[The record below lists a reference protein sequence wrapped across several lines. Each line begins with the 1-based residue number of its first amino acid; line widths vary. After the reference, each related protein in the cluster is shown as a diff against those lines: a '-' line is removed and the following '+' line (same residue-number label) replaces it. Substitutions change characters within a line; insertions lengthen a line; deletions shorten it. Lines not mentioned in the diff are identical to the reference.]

1 MIMRATRTPPGSRA
15 ARTVHLELAMTV
27 AGMLSLALGA
37 AAPRSAAAA
46 ETEVA
51 PQLEEVVVTATR
63 REESL
68 SRVPVSVTAITQEGL
83 DVRGIKDIQD
93 VARFTPG
100 INVDIS
106 GTNNVSI
113 RGIASSGGSGTTG
126 IYIDDTP
133 IQMRGLAFN
142 PDEAV
147 PKSFDIDR
155 IEVLRGPQG
164 TLFGAGSEGGTV
176 RYITAQPSLTKS
188 SVYSR
193 EELSFTSGGD
203 ASYEAGVAAGG
214 PIVDGKFGGRVA
226 VWYRR
231 DGGWIDRVDPSAA
244 DPTHSVVESNSNHA
258 ETLLVRLAGIWAP
271 SSDWTVTPVLFYQ
284 DRKENDVSNYWVSH
298 SSGSNFISGNP
309 TRTPTPDKFY
319 LPTIKIEGKFDAF
332 TLISNTSYFHRE
344 EQTGYDGTIY
354 NLGFYQSQSTYPVFA
369 LPWASG
375 ATYPMLDDNG
385 MHMPAGLENYR
396 SPATIDNNQ
405 QNFTQEIRLQS
416 TDSAA
421 KLRWTTGVFY
431 TSNRQQ
437 YLEQI
442 HDPMLPQLAL
452 AVTGI
457 PYVDLTDGCSGVF
470 YDVNCNPVNY
480 DPMYPQDSYFLKS
493 RAKDEQY
500 AWFGEANYSLTDRL
514 TLTAGARYSSI
525 KFSLDSIT
533 GGPQLYNAT
542 LPSSVSSSETAFTPK
557 VTLAFQATPQDMFYA
572 TYAKGYRPGGGNNPV
587 PFKACQDDLTMMG
600 FPNGAPTK
608 YDSDTVNSFE
618 VGAKNNFNNR
628 VRLAA
633 SVFYIKWNNIQQLL
647 VPPICQIS
655 FVTNLGEAVAKG
667 ADFQADVA
675 ITDALSL
682 ELTAGYTSARY
693 TKTLYVAYLPDG
705 TPDPSVLPLVRS
717 GDAVE
722 GTTSFSGH
730 LRTPAPFTSALG
742 LQYKFGAFGHDSFV
756 RLDWEYEGRAKWLPA
771 SQDPGT
777 QQYDSVNFTVPETNF
792 LSMRAGTKLGGWS
805 AELFVDNLTDTHPIT
820 AYEYTINPD
829 PQGLSPNPLPPRML
843 RANTFRPRTYG
854 LTFTYRR

>member
-1 MIMRATRTPPGSRA
+1 MRATPTLPRTHA
-15 ARTVHLELAMTV
+15 ARTVNIGLAAASGAALLLAMGPAPSRAAPEAET
-27 AGMLSLALGA
+27 A
-37 AAPRSAAAA
+37 AAP
-46 ETEVA
+46 E
-51 PQLEEVVVTATR
+51 LEEVIVTATR
-63 REESL
+63 REASL
-68 SRVPVSVTAITQEGL
+68 SKVPVSVTAITQEGMDL
-83 DVRGIKDIQD
+83 RGIKDIAD

-106 GTNNVSI
+106 GTNNISI

-142 PDEAV
+142 ADEAV

-155 IEVLRGPQG
+155 VEVLRGPQG

-193 EELSFTSGGD
+193 EELSFTSGGE

-214 PIVDGKFGGRVA
+214 PVVEGKFGGRVA

-231 DGGWIDRVDPSAA
+231 DGGWIDRVDPAAA
-244 DPTHSVVESNSNHA
+244 DPTHAVVEKNTNHT

-271 SSDWTVTPVLFYQ
+271 NSDWTVTPVLFYQ
-284 DRKENDVSNYWVSH
+284 DRNENDVSNYWVSH

-319 LPTIKIEGKFDAF
+319 LPTLKVEGKFDAF
-332 TLISNTSYFHRE
+332 TLISNTSYFHRQ

-354 NLGFYQSQSTYPVFA
+354 NLGFYQSQTTFPVFF
-369 LPWASG
+369 LPWVSG

-385 MHMPAGLENYR
+385 MHMPAGLANYR

-405 QNFTQEIRLQS
+405 QNFTQEIRFQS
-416 TDSAA
+416 ADSSA

-452 AVTGI
+452 AVMGI
-457 PYVDLTDGCSGVF
+457 PYVDLTNGCNGVF
-470 YDVNCNPVNY
+470 FDIDCNAVDY

-493 RAKDEQY
+493 RASDEQY
-500 AWFGEANYSLTDRL
+500 AWFGEANLALTDRL

-542 LPSSVSSSETAFTPK
+542 LPSSVSNSENAFTPK
-557 VTLAFQATPQDMFYA
+557 VTLSFQATPQHLFYG

-587 PFKACQDDLTMMG
+587 PFRACQSDLINMG
-600 FPNGAPTK
+600 FPNGSPPQ

-628 VRLAA
+628 VRLAS
-633 SVFYIKWNNIQQLL
+633 SVFYIRWNNIQQLL

-667 ADFQADVA
+667 ADFQADIAV
-675 ITDALSL
+675 TDALSL

-693 TKTLYVAYLPDG
+693 TKTLYVAFLPDG
-705 TPDPSVLPLVRS
+705 TPDPSVLPLVSS
-717 GDAVE
+717 GDAIE

-730 LRTPAPFTSALG
+730 LRTPAPFTTALG
-742 LQYKFGAFGHDSFV
+742 LEYKFGAFGHDSFL

-777 QQYDSVNFTVPETNF
+777 QQYDPANFSVPETNF
-792 LSMRAGTKLGGWS
+792 LSMRAGTKLGEWS
-805 AELFVDNLTDTHPIT
+805 AQFFVDNLTDTRPIT
-820 AYEYTINPD
+820 AYEYTIEPD
-829 PQGLSPNPLPPRML
+829 PQGLSATPLPPRML
-843 RANTFRPRTYG
+843 RANTFRPRTFG
-854 LTFTYRR
+854 LTFTYRK

>member
-1 MIMRATRTPPGSRA
+1 MREAVNSPKLVLTA
-15 ARTVHLELAMTV
+15 AIA
-27 AGMLSLALGA
+27 AILSIAIHPTA
-37 AAPRSAAAA
+37 AHSAPAADNAAAA
-46 ETEVA
+46 S
-51 PQLEEVVVTATR
+51 PLEEVVVTATR

-68 SRVPVSVTAITQEGL
+68 SKVAVSVTAITQEAM
-83 DVRGIKDIQD
+83 DVRGIKDIED

-106 GTNNVSI
+106 GTNNISI

-133 IQMRGLAFN
+133 IQIRGLAFN

-147 PKSFDIDR
+147 PKSFDINR
-155 IEVLRGPQG
+155 VEVLRGPQG

-176 RYITAQPSLTKS
+176 RYISTQPSLTKS

-193 EELSFTSGGD
+193 EELSFTPGGE

-214 PIVDGKFGGRVA
+214 PIVEGKFGGRVA

-244 DPTHSVVESNSNHA
+244 DPTHTVVEKNSNHA
-258 ETLLVRLAGIWAP
+258 ETMLVRLAGIWAP
-271 SSDWTVTPVLFYQ
+271 NSDWTFTPVLFYQ

-319 LPTIKIEGKFDAF
+319 LPTLKVEGKFDAF
-332 TLISNTSYFHRE
+332 TLISNTSYFHRD

-354 NLGFYQSQSTYPVFA
+354 NLGFYQSQSTFPVFF
-369 LPWASG
+369 LPWTSG
-375 ATYPMLDDNG
+375 ATYPLLDDNG
-385 MHMPAGLENYR
+385 MHMPAGLANYR

-405 QNFTQEIRLQS
+405 QNITQEIRLQS
-416 TDSAA
+416 ADSTA

-452 AVTGI
+452 AVMGI
-457 PYVDLTDGCSGVF
+457 PYVDFTNGCNGVF
-470 YDVNCNPVNY
+470 YDINCNAIDY

-493 RAKDEQY
+493 KAKDEQY
-500 AWFGEANYSLTDRL
+500 AWFGEANYRLTDRL

-533 GGPQLYNAT
+533 GGPQLFNAT

-557 VTLAFQATPQDMFYA
+557 VTLSFQATPQHLFYG

-587 PFKACQDDLTMMG
+587 PFQACRDDLIKLG
-600 FPNGAPTK
+600 FPNGNPPK
-608 YDSDTVNSFE
+608 YESDSVNSFE
-618 VGAKNNFNNR
+618 VGAKNSFSNR
-628 VRLAA
+628 VRLAS

-667 ADFQADVA
+667 ADFQADFAV
-675 ITDALSL
+675 TDALSVD
-682 ELTAGYTSARY
+682 LTAGYTSARY
-693 TKTLYVAYLPDG
+693 SKTLYVSFLPDG

-730 LRTPAPFTSALG
+730 LRTPAPFTTSLG
-742 LQYKFGAFGHDSFV
+742 LEYKFGAFGHDSFM
-756 RLDWEYEGRAKWLPA
+756 RLDWEYESRAKWLPA
-771 SQDPGT
+771 SQDPAT
-777 QQYDSVNFTVPETNF
+777 QQYDPVNFTVPETNF
-792 LSMRAGTKLGGWS
+792 LSLRAGTKLGGWS
-805 AELFVDNLTDTHPIT
+805 TELFIDNLSDTHPIT
-820 AYEYTINPD
+820 AYEYTIDPD
-829 PQGLSPNPLPPRML
+829 PQGLSATPLPPRML
-843 RANTFRPRTYG
+843 RANTFRPRTFG
-854 LTFTYRR
+854 VSFTYRK